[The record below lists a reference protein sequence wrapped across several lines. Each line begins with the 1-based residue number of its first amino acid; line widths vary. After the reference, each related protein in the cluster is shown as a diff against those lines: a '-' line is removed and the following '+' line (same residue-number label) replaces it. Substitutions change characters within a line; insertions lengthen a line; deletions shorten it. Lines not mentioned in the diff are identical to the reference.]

1 MPAIIG
7 QPAAPQS
14 HQVGAPA
21 LPVSKAR
28 RFHQWV
34 YKWHPKRWHFYK
46 DAGEAG
52 EWLPRL
58 GRIVFDAGQ
67 SNVQENGNITL
78 AMASAQEHGWAVIK
92 PNDDRLGAYQNYMQ
106 AVPVANGRK
115 AYVSRWRHFAIEG
128 GMVFEEFDRAGYYE
142 FLRHLVSTGI
152 VAPMSPNIRSY
163 HLRRHI
169 ETVERAEAEAANQ
182 PHNGILQARAQKLR
196 RTHEA
201 MAGTYKPKRP
211 GRPKKP
217 KAAPEATA

>member
-14 HQVGAPA
+14 HQIGAAA
-21 LPVSKAR
+21 LPAAKAR
-28 RFHQWV
+28 RLHQWV

-78 AMASAQEHGWAVIK
+78 AMASAQQQGWTVIK
-92 PNDDRLGAYQNYMQ
+92 PNDERLGAFRNYMQ
-106 AVPVANGRK
+106 AVPVENGRK
-115 AYVSRWRHFAIEG
+115 AYVSRWRNFALEG
-128 GMVFEEFDRAGYYE
+128 GMVFEDFDRPGFYA
-142 FLRHLVSTGI
+142 FLRHLVSSGI
-152 VAPMSPNIRSY
+152 VGPMSQNIRSY

-169 ETVERAEAEAANQ
+169 ESVDRAEAEAANQ
-182 PHNGILQARAQKLR
+182 PHNGILQARAEKLR

-201 MAGTYKPKRP
+201 MAGTYKPKKPP
-211 GRPKKP
+211 GRPRKP
-217 KAAPEATA
+217 KAAQAEA